1 MDIFAGCPM
10 GDTFYLRGNPVMV
23 TFFRYLII
31 MIFFG
36 SAIGKIMGFD
46 DTLLYF
52 AGLTKISFPVL
63 TILLWTLI
71 ILELLTSFLVW
82 KNGIQVRI
90 IFISVQL
97 FLITFLLTNIAFLVL
112 GVDNCACFG
121 AGIQSHPF
129 VGILKTI
136 VLMMIVYFLREGK
149 FYPVLFKS
157 RKMRE

>member
-1 MDIFAGCPM
+1 
-10 GDTFYLRGNPVMV
+10 
-23 TFFRYLII
+23 
-31 MIFFG
+31 
-36 SAIGKIMGFD
+36 MGFD

-90 IFISVQL
+90 IFILVQL
-97 FLITFLLTNIAFLVL
+97 FLITFLLTNISFLVL

-121 AGIQSHPF
+121 AGIQSYPF
-129 VGILKTI
+129 VSILKTI
-136 VLMMIVYFLREGK
+136 VLMMIVSFLREGK

-157 RKMRE
+157 RKMRG